1 MLEQK
6 NIIKAIETIVD
17 EKSRGLEERL
27 DKKITDFSNNILD
40 GQDKMNKKLDL
51 ILTEHPAMNGA
62 IDENRSNIQ
71 NHESRIQKV
80 EAKAGLA

>member
-71 NHESRIQKV
+71 NHETRIQKV